1 MRPFIFTC
9 ILLLLAGCTKSPY
22 APPPQ
27 VNSVTLQEKAS
38 TGGITCIFDGRYP
51 LLQTKNQSESID
63 SINTLLQNKILGED
77 HRDIEKCPAL
87 YANLVE
93 DDSSLTE
100 TVTIGFEIELNE
112 KGLLSISHMASHYL
126 EDAAHPSN
134 SIGATTVDVS
144 SGKEYSLTSLFQY
157 DTSYRDRLEDAV
169 YIWMESKDLVESSD
183 LLTTFDEWV
192 FFLRPETLILT
203 NLFDI
208 HALQGARVEIPL
220 EELFDVADPTGPLM
234 RFL

>member
-1 MRPFIFTC
+1 MKFFTIPFIT
-9 ILLLLAGCTKSPY
+9 LLFAGCATSGTT
-22 APPPQ
+22 PPE
-27 VNSVTLQEKAS
+27 VSSVTLREEAS
-38 TGGITCIFDGRYP
+38 EGGITCVFEGRYP
-51 LLQTKNQSESID
+51 LVQTKNPSEAIT
-63 SINTLLQNKILGED
+63 SINDLLQDKILGED
-77 HRDIEKCPAL
+77 RRDIEECPRM
-87 YANLVE
+87 YAELVE
-93 DDSSLTE
+93 DESTLTE
-100 TVTIGFEIELNE
+100 TVTVGFEVELNE

-144 SGKEYSLTSLFQY
+144 SGKEYSLTSLFQE
-157 DTSYRDRLEDAV
+157 DAPYRDRLEDAV
-169 YIWMESKDLVESSD
+169 YIWMESEDLIESSD

-203 NLFDI
+203 NLFDVY
-208 HALQGARVEIPL
+208 ALQGARVEIPL